1 MKKTILSL
9 VSMVFI
15 CAMTLTSCAEMSSAT
30 DNPVSSDEQLFTP
43 LTLEAITAGT
53 IVVQNPKAG
62 MQYSKNGGTKT
73 AVTSEAIS
81 VAVGDKVQFYGTAK
95 SYAGTQIVG
104 GTADVKVYGNI
115 MSLVDATN
123 FATAT
128 TLTEAGAFSWLF
140 GAGFPS
146 TNSHLKDASAL
157 LLPAT
162 ALSVN
167 CYNQMFRGCTSL
179 TIAPK
184 LPATTLAANCYFGM
198 LRGCTSLTAAPEL
211 PATTLV
217 ESCYM
222 YMFRDCTSL
231 TTAPKLPATTLVY
244 NCYSFM
250 FRGCTSLNSVTC
262 LATDISDT
270 DCTYGWL
277 MDVAATGTFTK
288 AASMTGWSSGSDG
301 IPSGWQVANK

>member
-95 SYAGTQIVG
+95 SYEGTQIVG

-115 MSLVDATN
+115 M
-123 FATAT
+123 
-128 TLTEAGAFSWLF
+128 
-140 GAGFPS
+140 
-146 TNSHLKDASAL
+146 TNSHLKDASSL

-184 LPATTLAANCYFGM
+184 LPATTLAANCYLGM
-198 LRGCTSLTAAPEL
+198 FRGCTSLTAAPEL

-270 DCTYGWL
+270 DCTYCWL